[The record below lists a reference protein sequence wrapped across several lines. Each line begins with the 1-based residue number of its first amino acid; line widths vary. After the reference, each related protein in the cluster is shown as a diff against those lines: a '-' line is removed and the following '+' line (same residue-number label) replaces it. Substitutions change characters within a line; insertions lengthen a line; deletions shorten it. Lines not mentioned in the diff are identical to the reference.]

1 MQIVVHDLAQAMAA
15 AQCAVAEGHTLTLRS
30 PPNAGR
36 VLGVSGWLAL
46 QNAVATA
53 LPGADIGF
61 CVDCGDHAGDAHAAL
76 TFGARQIALDPSA
89 PGYARIADIAKK
101 AGATILDGQPAL
113 DLAYE
118 HDPAQAIRRAFLETT
133 TT

>member
-76 TFGARQIALDPSA
+76 TFGAHQIALDPSA

-118 HDPAQAIRRAFLETT
+118 HDPAQAIRRAFLGTT

>member
-15 AQCAVAEGHTLTLRS
+15 AQCAVAEGHALTLRS

-36 VLGVSGWLAL
+36 VLGVGGWLAL

-76 TFGARQIALDPSA
+76 TFGARQIALEPVRTRLR
-89 PGYARIADIAKK
+89 PHRRYRRRNR
-101 AGATILDGQPAL
+101 GATILDGQPAL
-113 DLAYE
+113 DLA
-118 HDPAQAIRRAFLETT
+118 F
-133 TT
+133 

>member
-1 MQIVVHDLAQAMAA
+1 MQIVVHDLTQAMAA
-15 AQCAVAEGHTLTLRS
+15 AECAVAEGRALTLRS

-46 QNAVATA
+46 QNAVSIA
-53 LPGADIGF
+53 LPSADIGF

-76 TFGARQIALDPSA
+76 TLGALLIALDPSS
-89 PGYARIADIAKK
+89 PGYARIADIAET

-113 DLAYE
+113 DLAFE

>member
-46 QNAVATA
+46 QNAVAIA